1 MNIFQTLQGTFTQAG
16 MAAENAGA
24 LLLIVALLLA
34 IAMLWYPYMKATEW
48 FLRRQRRKEEDVR
61 TYVQEE
67 IRPKKDAARAQ
78 LMRQA
83 LEDQERIER
92 ARAESLAA
100 QAIFEAEQRRLA
112 AESERADEDL
122 QQIKKHLEDTRPEF
136 ERAMQMGHEVL
147 AIRARD
153 ATIRKSGGEPPLF
166 RATQV
171 MRAVNQ
177 QLYDHQVTG
186 RPITQP
192 AFMEYE
198 HHPCM
203 R

>member
-1 MNIFQTLQGTFTQAG
+1 MGSLLTEIVTELKTIPGS
-16 MAAENAGA
+16 EHLLVPVNAKKVKDYYE
-24 LLLIVALLLA
+24 IV
-34 IAMLWYPYMKATEW
+34 
-48 FLRRQRRKEEDVR
+48 
-61 TYVQEE
+61 
-67 IRPKKDAARAQ
+67 KDP
-78 LMRQA
+78 M
-83 LEDQERIER
+83 
-92 ARAESLAA
+92 
-100 QAIFEAEQRRLA
+100 
-112 AESERADEDL
+112 DL

>member
-1 MNIFQTLQGTFTQAG
+1 MNIFQTMQASLI
-16 MAAENAGA
+16 AAGVSPTSAEY
-24 LLLIVALLLA
+24 LLLFGCLGLA
-34 IAMLWYPYMKATEW
+34 FMLLWYPYLKAAEW
-48 FLRRQRRKEEDVR
+48 FLRRQRRREEDVR

-67 IRPKKDAARAQ
+67 IRPKKDAARAM
-78 LMRQA
+78 LMRA
-83 LEDQERIER
+83 SLEDRERIER
-92 ARAESLAA
+92 ARAESIAA
-100 QAIFEAEQRRLA
+100 QSIFEAEQARLA
-112 AESERADEDL
+112 LEAERANEDL

-147 AIRARD
+147 AIRSRD
-153 ATIRKSGGEPPLF
+153 TAIRKAGGEPPPF

-177 QLYDHQVTG
+177 QLYDHKVTG
-186 RPITQP
+186 KPITQP